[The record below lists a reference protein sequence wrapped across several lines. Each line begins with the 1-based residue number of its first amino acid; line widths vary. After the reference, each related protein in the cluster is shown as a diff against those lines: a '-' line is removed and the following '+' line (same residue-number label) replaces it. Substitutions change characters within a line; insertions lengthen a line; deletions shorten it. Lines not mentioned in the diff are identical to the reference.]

1 MIRFSVLVALALSAA
16 APALARDAAKMPL
29 VGVLRINTPATNEP
43 GATMLR
49 EALADVG
56 DVDGHNLRLE
66 FRLAEGHAERYPAM
80 AERLVRDG
88 ASVIIAYGVP
98 PVRAAQNVTT
108 TIPIVAVAYDLV
120 DAGFIKSLAKPG
132 GNNHRGQHSIPRA
145 RHEET
150 RHSQRDRAGGAT
162 LRSVDRA
169 CSQFTQVAA
178 SDRRLSRHA
187 RRRAANHRRHGSR
200 RFCLGVCLLQGR
212 RRGSRHLG

>member
-49 EALADVG
+49 KALADVG

-98 PVRAAQNVTT
+98 PVR
-108 TIPIVAVAYDLV
+108 
-120 DAGFIKSLAKPG
+120 GRKM
-132 GNNHRGQHSIPRA
+132 PRPRSRSSPSPMTSPTPDSSKA
-145 RHEET
+145 LP
-150 RHSQRDRAGGAT
+150 SQAAT
-162 LRSVDRA
+162 LPGS
-169 CSQFTQVAA
+169 A
-178 SDRRLSRHA
+178 SSPLNSPRRNST
-187 RRRAANHRRHGSR
+187 
-200 RFCLGVCLLQGR
+200 F
-212 RRGSRHLG
+212 